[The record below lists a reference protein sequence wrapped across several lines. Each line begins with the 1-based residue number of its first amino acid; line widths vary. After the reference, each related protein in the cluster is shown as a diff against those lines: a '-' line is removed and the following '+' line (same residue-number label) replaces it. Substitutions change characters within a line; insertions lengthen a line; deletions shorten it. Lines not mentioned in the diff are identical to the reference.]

1 MDISRTLLLRE
12 VLADSG
18 LVEQTREF
26 GRALRLSTRSA
37 GGLLLF
43 GPPEAEPWHL
53 TAHLDDEARLNHIPE
68 LTPTLVRWN
77 PPPDA
82 PRHLKVGIQR
92 LGQARRGESLLVV
105 AEDDTPDALLERV
118 DDVRRK
124 GAHIFTVDTGQKEL
138 TSLAHE
144 VLTID
149 GTVEPLVSFEAAQ
162 HLVSV
167 AASEVATAPPRRR
180 FDVRAGL
187 GRLLDVLSGP
197 EH

>member
-12 VLADSG
+12 VLAESG

-26 GRALRLSTRSA
+26 GQALRLCTRSV
-37 GGLLLF
+37 GGLLLL
-43 GPPEAEPWHL
+43 GPPDDEPWHL

-68 LTPTLVRWN
+68 LAPTLVRWD
-77 PPPDA
+77 PPPDG
-82 PRHLKVGIQR
+82 PRHLNVGTQR
-92 LGQARRGESLLVV
+92 LKQTRRGESLLVV
-105 AEDDTPDALLERV
+105 AESETPDTLLERV

-124 GAHIFTVDTGQKEL
+124 GGHIFTVDTGQKEL

-144 VLTID
+144 VLTVD
-149 GTVEPLVSFEAAQ
+149 AAAEPLVSFEAAQ

-167 AASEVATAPPRRR
+167 AASEFVTAPRRR
-180 FDVRAGL
+180 FDVRSGL
-187 GRLLDVLSGP
+187 GRLLDVIAGP